1 MSKSLKSKVWN
12 NVTDQVWDQSYYK
25 VCNQVEDQI
34 LDQVGKQVYNQVLK
48 IYDKVINDHE

>member
-1 MSKSLKSKVWN
+1 MSKSLKN
-12 NVTDQVWDQSYYK
+12 QVWIR
-25 VCNQVEDQI
+25 VVNQVDYQV